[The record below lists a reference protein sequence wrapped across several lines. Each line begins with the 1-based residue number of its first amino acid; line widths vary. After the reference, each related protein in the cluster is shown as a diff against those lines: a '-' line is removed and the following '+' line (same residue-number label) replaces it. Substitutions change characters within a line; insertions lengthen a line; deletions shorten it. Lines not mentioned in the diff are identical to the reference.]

1 VVAVIIGI
9 IIAIIYFKSLV
20 VVPFNEV
27 HVISRKNKV
36 TQYDG
41 KGRYVFIKLVHGRTI
56 IPKFVLDIEPPLI
69 KLHDQDKLP
78 FGVEVSVKVQVTD
91 PPKAAQTLTRIDHL
105 TISKIVED
113 TVMSAARSIAME
125 RNILDIMKER
135 EEIETA
141 IYKMVSDALNKL
153 GLSPIIFDIKNIRD
167 IEGSDVIANLE
178 RVKIA
183 ELRKN
188 ARISEAKHNSEATV
202 IEVEKRKDSLVKSEM
217 MKQEEEAARLNRER
231 LVAEQNL
238 AVEERRLQIKQQNE
252 ERSAEIE
259 KKKQLLLA
267 EGDAEAVRLKAK
279 AEADS
284 IRLKLE
290 AEAEGIRM
298 KGMAEAEAIQKK
310 AEAMKE
316 YNDVSS
322 NLKIIEILANAQI
335 ESSTQVAKAIGQN
348 NKIMY
353 LPMNGDGMFSGII
366 PRMDA
371 LLQSHIV
378 QDGLAEVVEGFK
390 GKKKDKNKFVE
401 EKPKSN

>member
-1 VVAVIIGI
+1 M
-9 IIAIIYFKSLV
+9 YFKTIV

-27 HVISRKNKV
+27 HVVSHGEKV
-36 TQYDG
+36 KQYDG
-41 KGRYVFIKLVHGRTI
+41 KGRYRYYKFVHGRTI

-78 FGVEVSVKVQVTD
+78 FGVEISVKVQVTD
-91 PPKAAQTLTRIDHL
+91 PPMAAKNLTRIDHL
-105 TISKIVED
+105 TISKVVED

-135 EEIETA
+135 EEIENA
-141 IYKMVSDALNKL
+141 IYQMVSDALNKL

-202 IEVEKRKDSLVKSEM
+202 FEVEKRKDNLVKAEQ
-217 MKQEEEAARLNRER
+217 MKQEEEHARLDRER
-231 LVAEQNL
+231 MVAEENL
-238 AVEERRLQIKQQNE
+238 AVEELRLQIKEQNDK
-252 ERSAEIE
+252 RIAEID
-259 KKKQLLLA
+259 KKKKLLV
-267 EGDAEAVRLKAK
+267 AEAEAEAIKLKAQ

-284 IRLKLE
+284 VRLKLE
-290 AEAEGIRM
+290 AEAEGIRL
-298 KGMAEAEAIQKK
+298 KGLAEAEAIFKK

-316 YNDVSS
+316 YNEVSS
-322 NLKIIEILANAQI
+322 QMKMIEVLAKAQVDAGEQI
-335 ESSTQVAKAIGQN
+335 AKAIGQN
-348 NKIMY
+348 NKIIY
-353 LPMNGDGMFSGII
+353 LPMNGDGMFSGIL

-371 LLQSHIV
+371 LLQSGII
-378 QDGLAEVVEGFK
+378 QDGIAEVVDGLK
-390 GKKKDKNKFVE
+390 AVKTPRKKSKNKFVE
-401 EKPKSN
+401 EK